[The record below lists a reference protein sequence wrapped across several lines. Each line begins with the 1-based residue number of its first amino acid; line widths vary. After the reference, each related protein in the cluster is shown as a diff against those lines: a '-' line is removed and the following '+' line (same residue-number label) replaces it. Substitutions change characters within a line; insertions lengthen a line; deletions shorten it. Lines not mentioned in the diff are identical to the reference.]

1 MSLGLHL
8 RYQCFETTMGFVDIT
23 CQIRKIRVQIHF
35 RTGKPS
41 VAPVATDL
49 KQFHPAFF
57 EFSKH
62 QVSHLVGSQLGKM
75 QGITNTVENVLHR
88 PFAERLAWVSLRIGE
103 ENGAVPVSTVAP
115 DEGSAIFFDI
125 CFEPDKGRGRENDGS
140 WQVVLWGLGSNVIGM
155 VLPIKL

>member
-41 VAPVATDL
+41 VAPIATDL

-57 EFSKH
+57 EFSRYRR
-62 QVSHLVGSQLGKM
+62 
-75 QGITNTVENVLHR
+75 HR
-88 PFAERLAWVSLRIGE
+88 RLASTEVYLHTDLSDLARDVNKAHRRLETLIAQVEAEAHDRI
-103 ENGAVPVSTVAP
+103 
-115 DEGSAIFFDI
+115 
-125 CFEPDKGRGRENDGS
+125 
-140 WQVVLWGLGSNVIGM
+140 
-155 VLPIKL
+155 

>member
-1 MSLGLHL
+1 MSLGLLL

-23 CQIRKIRVQIHF
+23 CQIRKIRVQVHF

-49 KQFHPAFF
+49 KQLHPAFF
-57 EFSKH
+57 EFRKH

-88 PFAERLAWVSLRIGE
+88 PCAESLAWVSLRIGE
-103 ENGAVPVSTVAP
+103 STGAVTASTASP
-115 DEGSAIFFDI
+115 
-125 CFEPDKGRGRENDGS
+125 
-140 WQVVLWGLGSNVIGM
+140 
-155 VLPIKL
+155 